1 MKKFT
6 SLFLFMALLWVASAD
21 AQSQKITF
29 VEHFSN
35 SQCPICINNREK
47 IEGDLN
53 KYKSEINTMTIHHR
67 PPYPNCELY
76 LYAKEEVD
84 NRVDVYAKSIDPIP
98 GSPTLCVNSVP
109 GSHNRLTINIDEAL
123 KDKEVLVGLNMTE
136 SGGTTKKASLEVFN
150 LTNAAM
156 ENLYVYAALVE
167 NSTSV
172 THNGENYT
180 IHHVFRKFLG
190 NQKGKGDAVGKLGA
204 GESKTIVL
212 EGQVPNDLNP
222 SDLYILAWVEQRVP
236 EGDKYEIIMHNSVS
250 KTTSV
255 ITNNELEIPASE
267 LSIYPN
273 PASDALHLRNTSDF
287 QPDRLRILSA
297 AGQEIKRINRSVNTI
312 EISDLVPGQYYLIL
326 ENQTGRVSR
335 KFIKQ

>member
-35 SQCPICINNREK
+35 THCPICQSNRSKVEN
-47 IEGDLN
+47 DLE
-53 KYKSEINTMTIHHR
+53 KYKDEVNTMTIHR
-67 PPYPNCELY
+67 KYPYSICPLY
-76 LYAKEEVD
+76 QYAKEEVD
-84 NRVDVYAKSIDPIP
+84 NREAIYANSSSPLS
-98 GSPTLCVNSVP
+98 GTPTLCVNSVP

-123 KDKEVLVGLNMTE
+123 KDDEVLVGLNMKE
-136 SGGTTKKASLEVFN
+136 SGTNNKKATLEVFN
-150 LTNAAM
+150 LTDADM
-156 ENLYVYAALVE
+156 ENLYVYAALVQ
-167 NSTSV
+167 NRVDINTD
-172 THNGENYT
+172 GADWT

-312 EISDLVPGQYYLIL
+312 EISDLVPGQYFLIL
-326 ENQTGRVSR
+326 ENETGRVSR